1 MKQADII
8 IIGAGMAGCSA
19 AATLA
24 GSARVIVLEQEPQP
38 GYHATGRSAATLA
51 PFYGPKVI
59 QQLTAL
65 SAPYLN
71 APPASVSDTPFT
83 SPRGEMILVGHS
95 SLVEDQAD
103 SAATE
108 ALVEESLAHGLQT
121 LSFDEA
127 QQMVEQLKPDA
138 IDRVLY
144 TDKLLSID
152 VDALHQSYIRQ
163 LCRAGGEIICSSP
176 VTRLDYTNTHWH
188 VTCNKTVYQAPVI
201 VNAAGAW
208 ADEVATLAG
217 LPHTGLQP
225 KRRSAALIPFPE
237 LPAARPQTQA
247 QTRVQT
253 RVQTR
258 AQSHPHPPDSDQLNP
273 VANWPMVLD
282 IHERFYCIPFGSG
295 LMVSPADET
304 PMDAHDVWPEDID
317 LATGIDHFQELL
329 DYDVQT
335 MTHSWAGLR
344 TFAAD
349 GEPIVGF
356 DPLAE
361 GFFWLAGQ
369 GGYGIQ
375 TAPAISMLCDYLIN
389 NNAGEHADSLAGFK
403 EQLSPARLRRHL

>member
-8 IIGAGMAGCSA
+8 VIGAGMAGCSA

-24 GSARVIVLEQEPQP
+24 DSARVIVLEQEQQP

-51 PFYGPKVI
+51 PFYGPTVI

-71 APPASVSDTPFT
+71 APPAVASDAPFT
-83 SPRGEMILVGHS
+83 SPRGEMILVGKNNTTK
-95 SLVEDQAD
+95 DQAD
-103 SAATE
+103 SASTE

-121 LSFDEA
+121 LSFEDA
-127 QQMVEQLKPDA
+127 QQIVQLLKPDA

-152 VDALHQSYIRQ
+152 VDALHQSYIR
-163 LCRAGGEIICSSP
+163 LLRKAGGEIICESP
-176 VTRLDYTNTHWH
+176 VTHLDYANNHWH
-188 VTCNKTVYQAPVI
+188 VTCGKAEYRAPVI

-208 ADEVATLAG
+208 ADDIAGLAG
-217 LPHTGLQP
+217 LPRSGLQP
-225 KRRSAALIPFPE
+225 KRRSAALVPFPE
-237 LPAARPQTQA
+237 LPAAGVQTQ
-247 QTRVQT
+247 VQT
-253 RVQTR
+253 RTQTR
-258 AQSHPHPPDSDQLNP
+258 KTDQTSTA
-273 VANWPMVLD
+273 ANWPMVLD

-317 LATGIDHFQELL
+317 LATGIDHFQQLL
-329 DYDVQT
+329 NYDVQT

-375 TAPAISMLCDYLIN
+375 TAPAMSMLCDYLIN
-389 NNAGEHADSLAGFK
+389 NKASEHADSLAQF
-403 EQLSPARLRRHL
+403 EQRLTPARLNRHQ